1 MWVTNWFSL
10 ISLHDFLNIAKTSGI
25 RDSWAYPLKWTLK
38 ELQVVAVI
46 TRFWLHSFGKLNL
59 NSILFSFADAVK
71 QLNESLKK
79 SEALEEMVTSLSE
92 QKVQAATDIDQ
103 LKRELKQD
111 QSLKTKID
119 ELAQRCDEAETES
132 ESKSRYGGNKRIQ
145 YFLTYWSLFFRQL
158 NRLTEENDDLLKQVD
173 SLDQVL
179 QETKAELGRKEQD
192 LVKSQETVTNHV
204 DKINSLE
211 EDSTRKSAKIQEMQ
225 ASLIC
230 EKDTIAKLESE
241 ANELQQTLAQKTL
254 NLDEREK
261 KIQALETEMESLK
274 STSAEDSGMV
284 KKELLEARS
293 KSDELAAK
301 NVQLEQSLNDHKT
314 RAEELESAR
323 KTNEQLEQEASSLK
337 SALNEKIA
345 SISGLEADV
354 EKEKENLKT
363 ALDKHKVESSELKA
377 QIVSLTSKLDDHQTE
392 QTFQDQT
399 LRDDLERS
407 QKLCQDLEAS
417 NALLKDQIYALRD
430 DATENAKLVDDLNDQ
445 IRSAKNELEL
455 KVESMESDAQD
466 KDEKL
471 QIVETEIEKKTKALQ
486 ESLAAKHE
494 LEETVKKLE
503 DQIHALGKAD
513 NQSAEFSKQLEE
525 QSKTLREKQ
534 SEIDGLKIVEEEVIK
549 TKRQLSDAESQI
561 ETLKQNESVLEDK
574 VAQVTKDFN
583 DAQASVEAYKIKMES
598 SDRTIHDLEQEVQK
612 LKDVIADQ
620 DNQKQSQDFAKQLAK
635 MKQTLQA
642 LRESNVDCNQVQED
656 MKSQVGKDF
665 ANVLSVI
672 EEQKTALVQ
681 ENERKNELLGEITEM
696 NNELKRR
703 GSKISAR
710 DEQIEGLKANLE
722 KAKSSGDHEL
732 KLAQDEIHA
741 LKAQLEAIKTS
752 NPQQQQNKSGPNVD
766 ESQSEVMSM
775 SSVSKVEETSR
786 MADIE
791 SSFEER

>member
-417 NALLKDQIYALRD
+417 NALLKDQIHALRD
-430 DATENAKLVDDLNDQ
+430 DAMENAKLVDDLNDQ

-466 KDEKL
+466 KAEKL

-486 ESLAAKHE
+486 ESLAAKQE

-620 DNQKQSQDFAKQLAK
+620 DNQKQRQDFAKQLAK